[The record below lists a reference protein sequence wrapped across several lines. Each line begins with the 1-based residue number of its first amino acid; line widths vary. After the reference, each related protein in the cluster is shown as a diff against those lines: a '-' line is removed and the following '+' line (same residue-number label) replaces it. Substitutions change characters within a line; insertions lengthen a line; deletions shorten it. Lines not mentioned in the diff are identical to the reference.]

1 MVGFIYR
8 LTSLCDGYFYIGS
21 SMKTLKNRM
30 KHHKALLKDPVRCK
44 SPVYTHF
51 NAVGWDNNAEITL
64 ISEHETDDRA
74 ELRQHE
80 MNELMKV
87 VDDPLCLNRNR
98 PIRTAEDKKASD
110 REYGRIRREQMKE
123 HELERVRLW
132 RLNNPDKRKEQTQR
146 YRDKKKA
153 QDL

>member
-1 MVGFIYR
+1 
-8 LTSLCDGYFYIGS
+8 
-21 SMKTLKNRM
+21 MKTLKDRM
-30 KHHKALLKDPVRCK
+30 KHHKALLKDPVRSR

-51 NAVGWDNNAEITL
+51 NTVGWDNNAEITL
-64 ISEHETDDRA
+64 ISEYDTDDRT

-80 MNELMKV
+80 MDELMKV
-87 VDDPLCLNRNR
+87 VGDPLCLNKNR
-98 PIRTAEDKKASD
+98 PMITPEDKKATD
-110 REYGRIRREQMKE
+110 KEYGRIRRQQMKE
-123 HELERVRLW
+123 HERERVRLW